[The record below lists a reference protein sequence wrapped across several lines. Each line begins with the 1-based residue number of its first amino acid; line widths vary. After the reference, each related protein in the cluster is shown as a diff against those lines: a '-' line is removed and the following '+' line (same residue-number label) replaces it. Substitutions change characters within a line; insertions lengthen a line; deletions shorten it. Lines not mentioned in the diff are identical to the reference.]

1 MRRSHHE
8 TGRTM
13 KRSGSPDLSG
23 TGASGMDRLLV
34 VRCPHLLEDD
44 EGGVALRSFASVIE
58 IAGEYC
64 PWVTA
69 VGPGVCSLPARGPAR
84 YFGGEEPLVRR
95 ITDAVTAVTPAD
107 VGVAD
112 GLFAA
117 LLAAAGGLTVP
128 PGGTPAFLAPL
139 PIALLGRPELTE
151 LLDRLGL
158 RTLGDFAALPERH
171 VLGRFG
177 ADGVACHRVT
187 TGSSGELEG
196 LRHPGIVR
204 RLDSLRMRRGSEATT
219 VGEPQFWGGTSD
231 ADVRA
236 AGALTAVQD
245 LLGPDGVVTPR
256 LQGGRGPA
264 QRVRFVTW
272 NTRELD
278 PGDGLGAPWPGRIP
292 PPAPVIVHPAPL
304 PAELVGD
311 GGPLSVSGRGLLTG
325 APRRLSVEKGPWS
338 EVTAWAG
345 PWPSEER
352 WWSRSA
358 RRSARLQA
366 IAGGDAHLLLVER
379 GRWWVEA
386 TYG

>member
-1 MRRSHHE
+1 MRR
-8 TGRTM
+8 
-13 KRSGSPDLSG
+13 PSG
-23 TGASGMDRLLV
+23 TGTSGTAVSGTAMSRLVV
-34 VRCPHLLEDD
+34 VRCPDLLEDD
-44 EGGVALRSFASVIE
+44 EGGAALRSFASVIE
-58 IAGEYC
+58 TTEEYC

-95 ITDAVTAVTPAD
+95 ITDAVADVTPVE

-117 LLAAAGGLTVP
+117 LLAAAAGLIAP

-139 PIALLGRPELTE
+139 PVALLDRPDLTE
-151 LLDRLGL
+151 LLDRLGI

-177 ADGVACHRVT
+177 ADGVACHRVAA
-187 TGSSGELEG
+187 GNCGELEG

-204 RLDSLRMRRGSEATT
+204 RLDALRARRGSETGT
-219 VGEPQFWGGTSD
+219 VGEPQFWGGVSD
-231 ADVRA
+231 ADARA
-236 AGALTAVQD
+236 ARALAAVQE
-245 LLGPDGVVTPR
+245 LLGPGGVVTAR

-264 QRVRFVTW
+264 QQVRFVTW

-304 PAELVGD
+304 PAELVG
-311 GGPLSVSGRGLLTG
+311 GGGKPVSVSGRGLLTG

-358 RRSARLQA
+358 RRNARLQA
-366 IAGGDAHLLLVER
+366 VAGGDAHLLLVER